1 MFHALLFENMLY
13 SSRSYWE
20 TLWNLFLLCTD
31 KALECT
37 AFSQAYIYCTLK
49 GQKQSQQIGNCKLRL
64 FQNCL
69 LVTWLYCYH
78 WQPPSSHWC
87 FGPLCP
93 GCEIGHSTPLK
104 VYMKGGK
111 ADFDVPH
118 FGAETQG
125 FQGRVYQNDREKV
138 TKKFLREIVFKG
150 FLALTT
156 TTTKARRIPL
166 QILNETIFVKCWIQ
180 FFNAIPQT
188 FTSNQNSS
196 DKSWS
201 CEILYFRFFEM
212 YFVFGVKW
220 FWEGNVRMEFEEK
233 WIYCFAPSSFP
244 PHTNTKD

>member
-49 GQKQSQQIGNCKLRL
+49 VFIGQKQNQQIGNCKLRL

-93 GCEIGHSTPLK
+93 GCEIGHSTPSK

-111 ADFDVPH
+111 ADFDVRH

-125 FQGRVYQNDREKV
+125 FQGHVDQNDQEKV
-138 TKKFLREIVFKG
+138 PEKFLSFLRG
-150 FLALTT
+150 FL
-156 TTTKARRIPL
+156 
-166 QILNETIFVKCWIQ
+166 
-180 FFNAIPQT
+180 
-188 FTSNQNSS
+188 
-196 DKSWS
+196 
-201 CEILYFRFFEM
+201 
-212 YFVFGVKW
+212 
-220 FWEGNVRMEFEEK
+220 
-233 WIYCFAPSSFP
+233 
-244 PHTNTKD
+244 H